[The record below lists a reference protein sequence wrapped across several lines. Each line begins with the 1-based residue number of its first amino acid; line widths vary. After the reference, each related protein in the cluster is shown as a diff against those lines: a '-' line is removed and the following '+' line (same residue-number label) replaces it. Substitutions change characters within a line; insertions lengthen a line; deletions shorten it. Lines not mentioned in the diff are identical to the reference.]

1 MPYRPANTSVFGG
14 GHPAGPAAG
23 RPTYLGATTRAR
35 TEGQA
40 AEDRRWVHDQLF
52 VLNVTF
58 AALMGLLLLGCGGGA
73 ALWLMVARSDLAA
86 PPVGPVDT
94 RREKK

>member
-58 AALMGLLLLGCGGGA
+58 AALNEYGGQG
-73 ALWLMVARSDLAA
+73 WERVGVAGYPGKSVEGSILVLFFKR
-86 PPVGPVDT
+86 PVG
-94 RREKK
+94 